1 MSLKTLSSKTA
12 AALDVSLMSTLGY
25 TLEQLMEL
33 AGLSVAQAIQHD
45 FQPKSY
51 PNVLV
56 LCGPGNNG
64 GDGLVA
70 ARHLS
75 LFGYPNVKVYW
86 PIQGKNPFYENLKTQ
101 LELFDIE
108 VIKKHDMNILT
119 SLMYETDLVVDAL
132 FGFSFHP
139 PLRPP
144 FDEIVKVMV
153 EQQKKKGLEV
163 FAVDVP
169 TGWDVDNGPC
179 KETYTEDY
187 MPNALISL
195 TAPKP
200 CSVKISPTVK
210 HYLGGR
216 FISQKIA
223 DKWDFQVPK
232 YEGGNQFVKMSN

>member
-1 MSLKTLSSKTA
+1 MKLQTLSAKTA

-33 AGLSVAQAIQHD
+33 AGLSVAQAVLHEYK
-45 FQPKSY
+45 PTTY

-70 ARHLS
+70 ARHLR

-86 PIQGKNPFYENLKTQ
+86 PIQGRNPFYTNLKTQ
-101 LELFDIE
+101 LQLFDIE
-108 VIKKHDMNILT
+108 IVKDHDTVLLDTHLT
-119 SLMYETDLVVDAL
+119 EGSVVVDAL

-139 PLRPP
+139 PLRSP
-144 FDEIVKVMV
+144 FDEIIQAMIK
-153 EQQKKKGLEV
+153 QQRERGLKV

-169 TGWDVDNGPC
+169 SGWDVDNGPNE
-179 KETYTEDY
+179 ETGTLEY
-187 MPNALISL
+187 MPDALISL

-200 CSVKISPTVK
+200 CSEKLAGGVS
-210 HYLGGR
+210 HFLGGR

-223 DKWDFQVPK
+223 SKWNFEVPEFK
-232 YEGGNQFVKMSN
+232 NGDQYVKLK